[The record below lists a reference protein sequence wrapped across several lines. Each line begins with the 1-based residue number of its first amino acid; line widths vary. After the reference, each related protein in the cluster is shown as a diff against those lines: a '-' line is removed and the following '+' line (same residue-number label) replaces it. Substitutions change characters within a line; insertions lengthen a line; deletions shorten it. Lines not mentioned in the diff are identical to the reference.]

1 MSMIK
6 IYRTCL
12 FLSLCVLAFACHS
25 PQVLVNKDFES
36 TQINSRNPE
45 DSQVLKMINPYKV
58 VLDQSM
64 QEIVGHVPS
73 TLAKESP
80 EGSLNNFIADA
91 LLETAVQ
98 TKPNII
104 PVCCVLNMGGIRL
117 NELPAGDLTVGK
129 CFELLPFEN
138 KLVVVTVSG
147 TQLQDLLNLVA
158 SNKGWPIA
166 GIRMQ
171 MQENKAVSV
180 TIQGKPID
188 LTQNY
193 FLLTNDYMANGGDN
207 CSMLSSAQQI
217 ALSSTMRDAF
227 INYCRSKNAT
237 NQPIN
242 AVKDG
247 RIK

>member
-1 MSMIK
+1 MRKTLISLMI
-6 IYRTCL
+6 L
-12 FLSLCVLAFACHS
+12 ALSVLSLGVTAPTA
-25 PQVLVNKDFES
+25 QADE
-36 TQINSRNPE
+36 
-45 DSQVLKMINPYKV
+45 
-58 VLDQSM
+58 
-64 QEIVGHVPS
+64 
-73 TLAKESP
+73 
-80 EGSLNNFIADA
+80 NNFYA
-91 LLETAVQ
+91 
-98 TKPNII
+98 NWS
-104 PVCCVLNMGGIRL
+104 
-117 NELPAGDLTVGK
+117 
-129 CFELLPFEN
+129 
-138 KLVVVTVSG
+138 VTP
-147 TQLQDLLNLVA
+147 
-158 SNKGWPIA
+158 PIA

-207 CSMLSSAQQI
+207 CSMLSSAPQI

-227 INYCRSKNAT
+227 INYCRSKNAK